1 MDSLTQKVTDLES
14 KKKNLIDKYF
24 VKKNNNHT
32 RISSMRVSNLQNQK
46 KLSNI
51 NNNNIDNGNQYQI
64 DKSEDIVISGNKE
77 KVS

>member
-1 MDSLTQKVTDLES
+1 MDSLTQKVKDLES

-24 VKKNNNHT
+24 VKKNNNNT

-51 NNNNIDNGNQYQI
+51 NNNIDNGNQYQI
-64 DKSEDIVISGNKE
+64 DKSEDIVISNNKE
-77 KVS
+77 KES

>member
-1 MDSLTQKVTDLES
+1 MDSLTQKVKDLES

-24 VKKNNNHT
+24 VKKNNNNT

-51 NNNNIDNGNQYQI
+51 NNNIDNGNQYQI
-64 DKSEDIVISGNKE
+64 DKSEDIVISNNKE